1 MHPSKTDDKSENIMI
16 FFLQRNMFLPISS
29 SLFDIAMFD
38 ATDEELVF
46 SDIIGL
52 DVDLLVVVEVLSDD
66 IEGVGCTVDEV
77 VEDIDDDGDVC
88 IDDDNNGDNDVIID
102 GCVANVVSV
111 DDFDEVVDID
121 ASVGISVI
129 AIFSPLSSTIVVIF
143 KSKQSVKS
151 SSLAPSSFS
160 PLYEL

>member
-1 MHPSKTDDKSENIMI
+1 
-16 FFLQRNMFLPISS
+16 MFLPISS

-121 ASVGISVI
+121 ASEDISVI

-160 PLYEL
+160 PLYKL

>member
-52 DVDLLVVVEVLSDD
+52 DVDLLVVVKVLSDD
-66 IEGVGCTVDEV
+66 IEDVGCTVDEV

-121 ASVGISVI
+121 ASVDISVI

-160 PLYEL
+160 PLYKL

>member
-1 MHPSKTDDKSENIMI
+1 
-16 FFLQRNMFLPISS
+16 MFLPISS

-111 DDFDEVVDID
+111 DDLDEVVDID